1 MMRGI
6 SCGVRG
12 AAGALLGMV
21 LTCGGVS
28 PAAGAERA
36 ASLLGVHDAN
46 LSSPGMMDM
55 ERLFAGRPG
64 WLVNTVYS
72 TDFDWVGVGN
82 DFNRARDVGFT
93 PVVRVDYTCT
103 VTSRTLRAPRNSSST
118 PTGGSTSGTAAPATI
133 PCWEECGSPG
143 TIPSPSGKSRSRST
157 TSAIA
162 RRRIR

>member
-6 SCGVRG
+6 SSGIWR
-12 AAGALLGMV
+12 AGALLAVV
-21 LTCGGVS
+21 LMGAGVS
-28 PAAGAERA
+28 PAAEQA

-46 LSSPGMMDM
+46 LWSPGMMDM

-93 PVVRVDYTCT
+93 PVVRVDYA
-103 VTSRTLRAPRNSSST
+103 RPD
-118 PTGGSTSGTAAPATI
+118 GSAFANNVAAPGATI
-133 PCWEECGSPG
+133 PPPG
-143 TIPSPSGKSRSRST
+143 DVG
-157 TSAIA
+157 
-162 RRRIR
+162 